1 MESAWGAR
9 WWVGNIRRT
18 SREARRAVPGRLARY
33 CGCARSYICS
43 GRGPAGFPEG
53 PTGTAAPPRL
63 VSSAGTGWRA
73 CSSSRP
79 RSSVSRCCLWPV
91 SSCTLTSCC
100 CTASRSVFTS
110 PRSCTKYAC
119 CAVSFSCTVRSNAR
133 TVSISLA
140 RWLSARARSTRSAST
155 WSSTRRTSPFS
166 AHPAVSPRTST
177 NGRACL
183 NGCSGSRLLQVFAA
197 RQNLELIAAILRP
210 RPLVV
215 SGGERPLLAV
225 GHGLDPTPID
235 AVADDVLL
243 RRRGAAIAERQVILV
258 RAALVAVPADA
269 DAQGRVSLEDRHLL
283 VQDRGVPAPDDRLV
297 IVEVDHGGKE
307 RLHRLRPTTHGSQRV
322 GDLLTASRLC
332 LGPPACF
339 LLGRLHGIVVRL
351 LGRAERVRVGPGRGR
366 RRLRLLPAARGERYG
381 DQTAQQEQG

>member
-1 MESAWGAR
+1 
-9 WWVGNIRRT
+9 
-18 SREARRAVPGRLARY
+18 
-33 CGCARSYICS
+33 ICS
-43 GRGPAGFPEG
+43 GPGPAGFPDG

-73 CSSSRP
+73 CSSNRP
-79 RSSVSRCCLWPV
+79 RSSVNRCWLWPV

-110 PRSCTKYAC
+110 PRSWTRYAC
-119 CAVSFSCTVRSNAR
+119 CAVSFSCAERSNAR

-140 RWLSARARSTRSAST
+140 CWLSARARSTRSAST
-155 WSSTRRTSPFS
+155 LSSTRRTSPFS

-183 NGCSGSRLLQVFAA
+183 NRSSGSGLLQAFAA

-210 RPLVV
+210 RLLVV
-215 SGGERPLLAV
+215 SGGERPFLTV

-235 AVADDVLL
+235 AVADEVLL
-243 RRRGAAIAERQVILV
+243 RRRGAAIAERQVVLV

-269 DAQGRVSLEDRHLL
+269 DAQGGVSLEDRHLL

-297 IVEVDHGGKE
+297 IVEVDHRREQGPHCLRRLSE
-307 RLHRLRPTTHGSQRV
+307 RGERIRRALPRLPFRRFTVTG
-322 GDLLTASRLC
+322 LL
-332 LGPPACF
+332 LGPLACF
-339 LLGRLHGIVVRL
+339 LRCPLGGVDRILIDGHR
-351 LGRAERVRVGPGRGR
+351 RGR
-366 RRLRLLPAARGERYG
+366 CLRRLTAARGHGRHGE
-381 DQTAQQEQG
+381 TA

>member
-1 MESAWGAR
+1 
-9 WWVGNIRRT
+9 
-18 SREARRAVPGRLARY
+18 
-33 CGCARSYICS
+33 ICS
-43 GRGPAGFPEG
+43 GPGPAGFPDG

-79 RSSVSRCCLWPV
+79 RSSVSRCWLWPV
-91 SSCTLTSCC
+91 SSCTLTSSC

-110 PRSCTKYAC
+110 PRSCTRYAC
-119 CAVSFSCTVRSNAR
+119 CATRRSCTAASSAR
-133 TVSISLA
+133 TESTFA
-140 RWLSARARSTRSAST
+140 TCWLSARARSTRSAST

-183 NGCSGSRLLQVFAA
+183 NRCSGSGLLQALAA
-197 RQNLELIAAILRP
+197 RQNLELVAAILRP
-210 RPLVV
+210 GVLVV
-215 SGGERPLLAV
+215 ALRDRPLLTV

-235 AVADDVLL
+235 AVADEVLL
-243 RRRGAAIAERQVILV
+243 RRRGAAVAERQVVFV
-258 RAALVAVPADA
+258 RAALVAVAADA
-269 DAQGRVSLEDRHLL
+269 DAQGRVGLEDRHLL

-322 GDLLTASRLC
+322 GDLLTAFRVC
-332 LGPPACF
+332 LGPPVCF
-339 LLGRLHGIVVRL
+339 LLSRLHGIVVRL